1 MQVHVFLCETPDLFD
16 PTHCTSIDEFK
27 VKPKEIHMLFT
38 DLVQVQLRSISDGN
52 GPPTRFEA
60 VRPCLRR
67 CFNIKLKHP
76 DMELVVGTQVSMS
89 MLLKLDFI
97 EFEEI
102 TMTRELWTAI
112 LKGNLKRPSTAETST
127 QTASPSKRWSYIT
140 AVN

>member
-1 MQVHVFLCETPDLFD
+1 
-16 PTHCTSIDEFK
+16 
-27 VKPKEIHMLFT
+27 
-38 DLVQVQLRSISDGN
+38 
-52 GPPTRFEA
+52 
-60 VRPCLRR
+60 
-67 CFNIKLKHP
+67 
-76 DMELVVGTQVSMS
+76 MELVVGTQVSMS

-127 QTASPSKRWSYIT
+127 QTASPSKRPSSLS

>member
-1 MQVHVFLCETPDLFD
+1 
-16 PTHCTSIDEFK
+16 
-27 VKPKEIHMLFT
+27 MLFT

-76 DMELVVGTQVSMS
+76 DMELMVGTQVSMS

-127 QTASPSKRWSYIT
+127 QTASPSKKWSYIT